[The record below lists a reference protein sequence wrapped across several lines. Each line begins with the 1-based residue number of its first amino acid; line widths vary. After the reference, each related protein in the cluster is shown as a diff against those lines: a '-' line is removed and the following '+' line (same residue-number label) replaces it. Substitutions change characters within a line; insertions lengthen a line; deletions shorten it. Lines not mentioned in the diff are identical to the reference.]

1 MKSKSAIF
9 LPGCV
14 VQTGIGL
21 LLIIF
26 SYNGYAQTKDSSRET
41 HAVKM
46 HNFHMDDTSETSDGM
61 RFLKKD
67 SGENDTILKWK
78 QSRDFAYMHFL
89 DSLLRKQK
97 DIRSDTVRFDEN
109 SGKIIRNGNSRTG
122 VSPFGKILNSLPFR
136 IFFWILAIIFIS
148 FIAYKVL
155 YKNDIFRRKKNKM
168 LSEDAEESLE
178 DLQNVAEYDALISN
192 AEAKR
197 DFNLAIR
204 FLFLKTL
211 KTLTDRGFVTFT
223 IEKTNQEYL
232 KEMGENEHAKEFED
246 VTRIYEY
253 VWYGKHVIDE
263 DHYLKLKEL
272 YYLFNKKI

>member
-1 MKSKSAIF
+1 MGVSMKSKSTIF
-9 LPGCV
+9 
-14 VQTGIGL
+14 IGL

-26 SYNGYAQTKDSSRET
+26 SYNGYAQTKDSSRGTE
-41 HAVKM
+41 ALKM
-46 HNFHMDDTSETSDGM
+46 HNFRLDDTSETSGDTG
-61 RFLKKD
+61 FLKKD
-67 SGENDTILKWK
+67 FDENDTILKWK
-78 QSRDFAYMHFL
+78 QSREFAYMHFL

-109 SGKIIRNGNSRTG
+109 SGKIIRNRNPRTE
-122 VSPFGKILNSLPFR
+122 VSTFGKILNSLPFR

-155 YKNDIFRRKKNKM
+155 YKNDIFQRRKNKM

-178 DLQNVAEYDALISN
+178 DLQNVSEYDALISN
-192 AEAKR
+192 AEAKP

-211 KTLTDRGFVTFT
+211 KILADRGFVAFT

-232 KEMGENEHAKEFED
+232 KEMVQTEHAKEFED
-246 VTRIYEY
+246 VIRVYEY

>member
-9 LPGCV
+9 
-14 VQTGIGL
+14 IGL

-26 SYNGYAQTKDSSRET
+26 SYNGYAQTKDSSSET
-41 HAVKM
+41 DALKM
-46 HNFHMDDTSETSDGM
+46 HNFRLDDTSETSGG
-61 RFLKKD
+61 RGFLKKD
-67 SGENDTILKWK
+67 FDENDTILKWK

-109 SGKIIRNGNSRTG
+109 SGKIIRNGNSRSDA
-122 VSPFGKILNSLPFR
+122 SPFGKILNSLPFR

-155 YKNDIFRRKKNKM
+155 YKNDIFQRKKNKI

-178 DLQNVAEYDALISN
+178 DLQNISEYDALIAS
-192 AEAKR
+192 AETKA

-211 KTLTDRGFVTFT
+211 KNLTDRGFVTFT
-223 IEKTNQEYL
+223 IEKTNKEYV
-232 KEMGENEHAKEFED
+232 KEMAQTVHAREFED
-246 VTRIYEY
+246 VTRVYEY

>member
-14 VQTGIGL
+14 VQTGIGV

-26 SYNGYAQTKDSSRET
+26 SYNGYAQTKDSSSET
-41 HAVKM
+41 RALKM
-46 HNFHMDDTSETSDGM
+46 HNFRMNDSSETSDNTG
-61 RFLKKD
+61 FLKKD
-67 SGENDTILKWK
+67 SDENDTILKWK

-155 YKNDIFRRKKNKM
+155 YKNDIFQRKKNKM
-168 LSEDAEESLE
+168 LSEDAEDSLE
-178 DLQNVAEYDALISN
+178 DLQNVSEYDALIAN
-192 AEAKR
+192 AEAKP
-197 DFNLAIR
+197 DFNLAVR

-211 KTLTDRGFVTFT
+211 KSLTDSGFVTFT
-223 IEKTNQEYL
+223 IEKTNKEYL
-232 KEMGENEHAKEFED
+232 KEMAESGHAKEFEE

-253 VWYGKHVIDE
+253 VWYGKHPIEE